1 MPSQSNQVPPHFVV
15 FVPGYLG
22 SKLRDK
28 NTGEIVWVDFTSIP
42 LNPLKW
48 GDWLD
53 NVFSKMV
60 YPNDDLESAGMMDEL
75 IFVPPWA
82 KQEHYGRLMEALG
95 NMGYKE
101 GKGLYTFAYDW
112 RQDNR
117 ISAQQL
123 GEAIEQWRVN
133 HPRAKA
139 WVIAHSNGGVVARW
153 YIEKEGGK
161 EHVTRLFLMGSPW
174 DGTPKAMVIMFTGF
188 ETFFRKRFDLFNIT
202 QRSRELFRTFPSVYQ
217 LLPSHDPFLRD
228 LNNEAVDPF
237 TSLGWLNNDQEKALL
252 EDGKKFNQDL
262 GTTLSVETLCFFG
275 RKTPTTTYGVV
286 RFAAGDR
293 WDSITW
299 TATEAGDGTISERS
313 AVHPQAKQ
321 KLPFACGHG
330 DIYVTRAVLE
340 FLQWELIDK
349 YRQAER
355 ATLVTERLTIVFEP
369 EKDVFAPG
377 EIIDLWAIIQEQNGQ
392 AVSGA
397 KIEVQLLWRQ
407 PLPGQKPVTPPPNLP
422 KTRLWESE
430 ATSGRYESVDEDFV
444 APETEGYYTL
454 QATVQVVGELAVTL
468 DELIIVEAMYA
479 VQ

>member
-1 MPSQSNQVPPHFVV
+1 MSTQNNQVPPHFIV

-28 NTGEIVWVDFTSIP
+28 NTKELVWVDFASI
-42 LNPLKW
+42 LFNPLKW
-48 GDWLD
+48 SDWVD

-60 YPNDDLESAGMMDEL
+60 YPNDNLEPAGIMDEL

-82 KQEHYGRLMEALG
+82 KQEHYGRLIETLETV
-95 NMGYKE
+95 GYQE
-101 GKGLYTFAYDW
+101 GIDLYTFAYDW

-117 ISAQQL
+117 SSAQQL
-123 GEAIEQWRVN
+123 GQAIEQWRVN
-133 HPRAKA
+133 HPGAKV
-139 WVIAHSNGGVVARW
+139 WIIAHSNGGVVARW

-161 EHVTRLFLMGSPW
+161 EYVDRLFLMGSPW
-174 DGTPKAMVIMFTGF
+174 DGTPKAMVILFTGF

-202 QRSRELFRTFPSVYQ
+202 QRSRDLFRTFPSIYQ
-217 LLPSHDPFLRD
+217 LIPSYDPFLRG

-237 TSLGWLNNDQEKALL
+237 TSLGWLKNDREKAML

-293 WDSITW
+293 WDSIAW

-321 KLPFACGHG
+321 KLPFAVSHG
-330 DIYVTRAVLE
+330 DIYVTPAVLE
-340 FLQWELIDK
+340 FLQWELVDK
-349 YRQAER
+349 YRQTER
-355 ATLVTERLTIVFEP
+355 AVLVTERLTIVFEP
-369 EKDVFAPG
+369 EKDVYEPG
-377 EIIDLWAIIQEQNGQ
+377 EIIHLSATIQEQNGQ
-392 AVSGA
+392 PVSGA
-397 KIEVQLLWRQ
+397 QLEVQLRWRQ
-407 PLPGQKPVTPPPNLP
+407 PLPGQTATPQLNLS
-422 KTRLWESE
+422 KTRLWESDE
-430 ATSGRYESVDEDFV
+430 TPGRYDSDDEDFI

-454 QATVQVVGELAVTL
+454 KATVQVVGEPTVTL
-468 DELIIVEAMYA
+468 DELIIVEAMPA
-479 VQ
+479 AE